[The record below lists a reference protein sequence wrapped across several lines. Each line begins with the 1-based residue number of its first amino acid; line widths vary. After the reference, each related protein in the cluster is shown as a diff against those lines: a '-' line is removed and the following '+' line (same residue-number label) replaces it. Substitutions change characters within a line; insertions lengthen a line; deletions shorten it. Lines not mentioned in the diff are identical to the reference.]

1 MNEIKIF
8 EEDQIRTVWVEEE
21 QQWYFSVV
29 DVCDALAESKAKRK
43 GTYWNVL
50 KKSLECWG
58 KSVAF
63 KM

>member
-8 EEDQIRTVWVEEE
+8 EDDQIRTVWVEEE

-43 GTYWNVL
+43 GTYWNIL
-50 KKSLECWG
+50 KNRLNAEGSQ
-58 KSVAF
+58 
-63 KM
+63 